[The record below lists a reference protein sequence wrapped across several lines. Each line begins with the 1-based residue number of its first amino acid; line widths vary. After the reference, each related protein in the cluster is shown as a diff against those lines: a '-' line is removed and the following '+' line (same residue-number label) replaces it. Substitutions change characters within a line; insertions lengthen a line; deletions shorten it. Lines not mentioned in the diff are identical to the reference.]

1 MNQQFARARSPF
13 ETRQTQTYRAN
24 DKISIT
30 LIAKLTVITPAPDF
44 SSNLSCDLSND
55 LSQLRAAIDALDVEI
70 LEKIN
75 QRAAFARQVGALK
88 VGQAYRPEREAEVL
102 LRIKALNAGPLP
114 DEVVARLFREI
125 MSACLAL
132 ERPITVAYLGPAG
145 TFSELAAKKHF
156 GEGALLMPQS
166 SIDEVYRE
174 VESNACDFG
183 VVPVENST
191 EGAVGRSLDLMP
203 QTPLNIC
210 GEVLIRIHH
219 HLMASDTLPLANIQK
234 VFSHGQSLAQCHEW
248 LNSNLPNAER
258 IAVASNAEAAR
269 RAGLEPFT
277 AAVAGEMAASVYTLT
292 LLASNIEDEPNN
304 TTRFLVLGNYEPK
317 ATGRDKTSLVLSA
330 PNRSGAVYSMLTPF
344 AERGVSMSKFE
355 SRPSKV
361 AIWEY
366 LFFVDIEGH
375 AADSNVAEAL
385 IELRTIA
392 GYVKV
397 LGSYPTAVI

>member
-1 MNQQFARARSPF
+1 MSQP
-13 ETRQTQTYRAN
+13 T
-24 DKISIT
+24 
-30 LIAKLTVITPAPDF
+30 TPANPP
-44 SSNLSCDLSND
+44 LA
-55 LSQLRAAIDALDVEI
+55 QLRAEIDALDGQI
-70 LEKIN
+70 LEN
-75 QRAAFARQVGALK
+75 LNARAALARQVGSLK

-102 LRIKALNAGPLP
+102 LRIKQSNRGPLP

-132 ERPITVAYLGPAG
+132 ERPITVAYLGPQG

-156 GEGALLMPQS
+156 GEGAELKPQG
-166 SIDEVYRE
+166 SIDEVYRN

-183 VVPVENST
+183 IIPVENST

-203 QTPLNIC
+203 QTPLRVC
-210 GEVLIRIHH
+210 GEVLVRIHH
-219 HLMASDTLPLANIQK
+219 HLMASASLPFDSVLK

-248 LNSNLPNAER
+248 LNSNLPKAER

-269 RAGLEPFT
+269 RASLEPFT
-277 AAVAGEMAASVYTLT
+277 AAVAGEMAASHYGLT

-317 ATGRDKTSLVLSA
+317 TTGRDKTSLVLSA
-330 PNRSGAVYSMLTPF
+330 ANRSGAVYEMLTPF
-344 AERGVSMSKFE
+344 ANRGVSMSKFE
-355 SRPSKV
+355 SRPSK
-361 AIWEY
+361 AALWEY

-375 AADSNVAEAL
+375 VDDANVTAALV
-385 IELRTIA
+385 ELRKIA

-397 LGSYPTAVI
+397 LGSYPAAVI